1 MNLLK
6 GALMSFK
13 RRFSWLIPVIL
24 LVLIPV
30 TTYAVNKE
38 AKKHFDEAMKL
49 QNKAISNA
57 IDELKLAIKIDPKYT
72 EAHYHLGTL
81 YHQKKLFDE
90 AMKEYKIVQKLNPRF
105 PKLNYVIG
113 AFYYTQ
119 GVLAWTRAVQIDNNY
134 LYKDDGK
141 QVFYKKGTDPEKAIN
156 QYKEITDK
164 DTMAVL
170 AYYNLRGV
178 YYDLAIIEYEK
189 AVKANPK
196 DTSAQYD
203 LGLVYLE
210 RGRPDKVKEQ
220 LKILENLSPG
230 HVQGLQQMIDME
242 EAQKKMLKGKK

>member
-1 MNLLK
+1 MP
-6 GALMSFK
+6 FT

-24 LVLIPV
+24 LVLMPV
-30 TTYAVNKE
+30 STYAVNKE

-57 IDELKLAIKIDPKYT
+57 IDELKSAIKIDPKYT

-90 AMKEYKIVQKLNPRF
+90 AMKEYRIVQKLNPRF

-113 AFYYTQ
+113 ALYYTQ
-119 GVLAWTRAVQIDNNY
+119 GVLAWTRAAKIDNNY

-156 QYKEITDK
+156 QYRKITDR

-210 RGRPDKVKEQ
+210 RGKLNKTKEQ

-230 HVQGLQQMIDME
+230 HAQGLQQMIAME
-242 EAQKKMLKGKK
+242 EAQKKMLNRGK

>member
-1 MNLLK
+1 
-6 GALMSFK
+6 MSFK

-49 QNKAISNA
+49 QDKAISNA

-72 EAHYHLGTL
+72 EAHYHLGTM
-81 YHQKKLFDE
+81 YHHKKLFDE
-90 AMKEYKIVQKLNPRF
+90 SMKEYKIVQKLNPKF

-113 AFYYTQ
+113 AVYYTQ
-119 GVLAWTRAVQIDNNY
+119 GVFAWQKAAQINDSY

-141 QVFYKKGTDPEKAIN
+141 EVFYKKGTSPELAIN
-156 QYKEITDK
+156 KYKKIVDK
-164 DTMAVL
+164 DTTNAL
-170 AYYNLRGV
+170 AFYNLRGV

-189 AVKANPK
+189 AVKANPR

-210 RGRPDKVKEQ
+210 RGRPDKAKDQ
-220 LKILENLSPG
+220 IKILENLSPG